1 MDRKRP
7 RARCGVVS
15 LSKQDEEGA
24 MSMKFLALAAAPL
37 ALLAAGC
44 NEGGGGANSATP
56 GQPAEAQKKAGDQTI
71 ASGLDQNSRFAQAA
85 KAAGLDGT
93 LAGPG
98 PYTVLVPRD
107 EAFTKVE
114 GALKDPAKPE
124 NRAELTRILTYHI
137 LPGTVLT
144 EDLGKA
150 VDNGKGKALVQTM
163 NGETL
168 TATKDG
174 GKLVLADSSGGK
186 ATIVEGDQQRSNGVV
201 QYVDAILTPGAEG
214 RTAKK

>member
-1 MDRKRP
+1 
-7 RARCGVVS
+7 
-15 LSKQDEEGA
+15 
-24 MSMKFLALAAAPL
+24 MSMKTLSLAVAPL
-37 ALLAAGC
+37 ALLAAC
-44 NEGGGGANSATP
+44 NQGGAGGNGATP

-71 ASGLDQNSRFAQAA
+71 AAGLDANSRFTQAA

-107 EAFTKVE
+107 EAFAKVD
-114 GALKDPAKPE
+114 GALKDPANPQ
-124 NRAELTRILTYHI
+124 NRAELTRVLTYHI
-137 LPGTVLT
+137 LPGTVLI

-174 GKLVLADSSGGK
+174 GKVVLTDSSGNK

-201 QYVDAILTPGAEG
+201 QYIDTVLMPSAKGAPP
-214 RTAKK
+214 KK

>member
-1 MDRKRP
+1 M
-7 RARCGVVS
+7 G
-15 LSKQDEEGA
+15 
-24 MSMKFLALAAAPL
+24 MKTLAFAVAPL
-37 ALLAAGC
+37 AVLAAC
-44 NEGGGGANSATP
+44 NQGAGDANSSTP

-71 ASGLDQNSRFAQAA
+71 AAGLDANGRFTQAA

-107 EAFTKVE
+107 DAFAEVD
-114 GALKDPAKPE
+114 GALKDPANPQ
-124 NRAELTRILTYHI
+124 NRAELTRVLTYHI
-137 LPGTVLT
+137 LPGTVLID
-144 EDLGKA
+144 DLGKA

-174 GKLVLADSSGGK
+174 GKVVLTDAAGGK

-201 QYVDAILTPGAEG
+201 QYVDAVLMPSAQGGA
-214 RTAKK
+214 AKK

>member
-1 MDRKRP
+1 M
-7 RARCGVVS
+7 RCGAVS
-15 LSKQDEEGA
+15 LSKYNEDSA
-24 MSMKFLALAAAPL
+24 MSIKTLALGAVPL

-44 NEGGGGANSATP
+44 NQNGAGDANSSTP

-71 ASGLDQNSRFAQAA
+71 AAGLDQNSRFAQAS

-98 PYTVLVPRD
+98 PYTVLVPKD
-107 EAFTKVE
+107 EAFAKVE

-124 NRAELTRILTYHI
+124 NRAELTRVLTYHI

-150 VDNGKGKALVQTM
+150 IDNGKGKALVQTM
-163 NGETL
+163 NGQTL
-168 TATKDG
+168 IATKDG
-174 GKLVLADSSGGK
+174 GKIVLSDSSGGK

-201 QYVDAILTPGAEG
+201 QYIDAILTPGAQAAP
-214 RTAKK
+214 AKK

>member
-1 MDRKRP
+1 MRVRTL
-7 RARCGVVS
+7 A
-15 LSKQDEEGA
+15 LSTAPLA
-24 MSMKFLALAAAPL
+24 MLAAA
-37 ALLAAGC
+37 C
-44 NEGGGGANSATP
+44 NQSGTGGANSSTP

-71 ASGLDQNSRFAQAA
+71 ADAIDKNGRFAQAA
-85 KAAGLDGT
+85 KAAGLDAT

-107 EAFTKVE
+107 EAFAKVE
-114 GALKDPAKPE
+114 GALKDPANPQ

-137 LPGTVLT
+137 LPGTVLI

-174 GKLVLADSSGGK
+174 GKIVLTDASGGK

-201 QYVDAILTPGAEG
+201 QYVDAVLMPSAEG
-214 RTAKK
+214 AAKGKAGGSQ